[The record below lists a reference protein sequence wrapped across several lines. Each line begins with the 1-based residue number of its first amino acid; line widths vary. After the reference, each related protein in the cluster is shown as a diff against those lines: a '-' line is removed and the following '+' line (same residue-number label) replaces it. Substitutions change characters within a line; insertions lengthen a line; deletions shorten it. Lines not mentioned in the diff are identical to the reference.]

1 MMLKSDG
8 HVRIIDFGLSK
19 MNWKD
24 SNKFEVVGTLKE
36 MAPEVIRC
44 AFCLIQRWHY
54 ELCMTVSDHFV
65 HRLSVK
71 MCNIQVPNTSLKPV
85 LNRSLSLHPASVTDK
100 PHNG

>member
-44 AFCLIQRWHY
+44 AFCLIQR
-54 ELCMTVSDHFV
+54 
-65 HRLSVK
+65 
-71 MCNIQVPNTSLKPV
+71 
-85 LNRSLSLHPASVTDK
+85 
-100 PHNG
+100 

>member
-24 SNKFEVVGTLKE
+24 SNKFEMVGTLKE

-44 AFCLIQRWHY
+44 ALCLIQR
-54 ELCMTVSDHFV
+54 
-65 HRLSVK
+65 
-71 MCNIQVPNTSLKPV
+71 
-85 LNRSLSLHPASVTDK
+85 
-100 PHNG
+100 